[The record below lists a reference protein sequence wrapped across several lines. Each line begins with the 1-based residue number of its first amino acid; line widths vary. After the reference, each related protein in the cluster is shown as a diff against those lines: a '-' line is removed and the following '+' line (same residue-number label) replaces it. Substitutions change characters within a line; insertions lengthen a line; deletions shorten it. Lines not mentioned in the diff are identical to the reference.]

1 VGRWSGK
8 DAGVEVLTEEEVAV
22 AEAEEEEVAV
32 AEGEEGGV
40 EEEEV
45 AEEEE
50 EVAEE
55 VLQAH
60 RFPRNL
66 GRYRKEP
73 HRSLHGT
80 RQALRHALLIM
91 ASGMLRTIKEP
102 A

>member
-1 VGRWSGK
+1 M
-8 DAGVEVLTEEEVAV
+8 EVLTEEEVAV
-22 AEAEEEEVAV
+22 AEAEEVAVAEEEVAV
-32 AEGEEGGV
+32 EE
-40 EEEEV
+40 
-45 AEEEE
+45 AE

-55 VLQAH
+55 VPQAH